1 MVYVGHQ
8 MTDGYKKRLEAIGR
22 ELGIKVYICLG
33 GFENKRFAKSWERK
47 TKLERRKAKETSED
61 NESHESSKKDVN
73 DDHDQDEDHDVDD
86 HDDDED
92 DDDELKDKNETKTLS
107 SLKLKRKRGLN
118 SKPRLGN
125 VRKMVRF
132 FNSTTSS
139 GKFGEDQSIYGGRMV
154 TRSLAKKEQGHRREG
169 EDDRSTTTASERNSG
184 VNDSKKTQRLNA
196 DDVSDDDFDVVSAN
210 KEHSVEEYYI
220 DFSPGTLILADDL
233 LVHRADNGTAST
245 SAETQNRYLQTLR
258 MIQAFV
264 MEKCNHYQI
273 GLILTSQFTLSGA
286 GSNQVSHLLRSIRS
300 NLDGTVIFPTNLKN
314 LRHFLSSFTVGEQF
328 QKMKSLFTYLLENSF
343 SDDPADPR
351 TGRPYVFISHGS
363 NNANSYFSIRQFM
376 FNLNDPL
383 TKPFLPLA
391 FINLKK

>member
-1 MVYVGHQ
+1 
-8 MTDGYKKRLEAIGR
+8 MTFW
-22 ELGIKVYICLG
+22 YIVQTM
-33 GFENKRFAKSWERK
+33 EQRPRA
-47 TKLERRKAKETSED
+47 
-61 NESHESSKKDVN
+61 
-73 DDHDQDEDHDVDD
+73 
-86 HDDDED
+86 
-92 DDDELKDKNETKTLS
+92 
-107 SLKLKRKRGLN
+107 LKLKTD
-118 SKPRLGN
+118 
-125 VRKMVRF
+125 M
-132 FNSTTSS
+132 
-139 GKFGEDQSIYGGRMV
+139 
-154 TRSLAKKEQGHRREG
+154 
-169 EDDRSTTTASERNSG
+169 
-184 VNDSKKTQRLNA
+184 
-196 DDVSDDDFDVVSAN
+196 
-210 KEHSVEEYYI
+210 
-220 DFSPGTLILADDL
+220 
-233 LVHRADNGTAST
+233 
-245 SAETQNRYLQTLR
+245 R

-351 TGRPYVFISHGS
+351 TGRPYVFISHGN

-391 FINLKK
+391 FINLKKWQIYPKKSHWHKLTLYQNTSLI